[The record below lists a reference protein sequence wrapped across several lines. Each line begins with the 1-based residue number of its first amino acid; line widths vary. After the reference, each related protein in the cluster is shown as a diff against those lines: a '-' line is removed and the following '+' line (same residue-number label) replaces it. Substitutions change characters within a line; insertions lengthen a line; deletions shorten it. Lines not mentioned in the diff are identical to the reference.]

1 MTILY
6 KLITF
11 FTFISLVVAQQDGL
25 LNDPYL
31 AFRPPFVRSLPI
43 QIMLTGIVLTLVAV
57 LFIHLMFTAQ
67 YHWPLAPVNYVLQLS
82 GVTTLLI
89 SLIATIHV
97 VLSASLAESENWP
110 YMLSYI
116 AVNVP
121 PSDLDLD
128 TTRGGWTVAEK
139 ATWLV
144 MNASTSGLIQITHIQ
159 FLTLLYPSKLEGRLI
174 FALLGPLAVV
184 AAVMQLLPISGSE
197 NVANVASAVRNV
209 CNASLS
215 LLFTIALFIWGL
227 FVNRAQAWRTDG
239 GTAVFGC
246 AALSLAVV
254 STALN
259 FLSVH
264 KEEEYVW
271 LPSLMWAV
279 VLWQSFLGWWWWVG
293 AGSGAGYSSGSSRS
307 RDVDDEDYEAE
318 EKIRREAK
326 RDQRRRERTERAR
339 ERGIRA
345 RKVWEGV
352 AGAFSQSGGS
362 SAAGASATGASVI
375 VDDTHPRRRR
385 RRGDVDDDADSR
397 SVNSRRTSM
406 TLTISR
412 ANTQTNTNTFGRRT
426 ETRTT
431 EETSSG
437 GSVTTSSL
445 PRFLPAFVRWWYA
458 ALRRE
463 HNRAARIQA
472 AERVERIR
480 EMEGDRGRDAEVDV
494 QVVVGDN
501 IRDTNVNSGGVPRP
515 TQSPD
520 VPGGWYTFGWRK
532 RRADDVGLAR
542 GVGKHVAKKSNKGK
556 GKEKERRHEV
566 RRRKESVEMSE
577 TEGSGSVTASE
588 AESGSASEAPSRE
601 PSRERM
607 TKAQRPRERE
617 REKIQKR
624 RAEERGEETEGV
636 YEMEDY
642 SGPSGSRSRSS
653 VVQPNATASSSRQG
667 ISNTTNSNSRG
678 RRQVHQPEE
687 EEEDDM
693 YTTSSTSHSETEPE
707 IVHPPRNRNRD
718 RSRERERDRERERE
732 RERQRDR
739 QRRGDDVEDA
749 ERGRRDDD
757 RDDDNGGGG
766 RSLWWWG
773 PLSRWRLQDST
784 TY

>member
-1 MTILY
+1 M
-6 KLITF
+6 LINIITLL
-11 FTFISLVVAQQDGL
+11 TLLSSTLAQDGL
-25 LNDPYL
+25 NYDPYL
-31 AFRPPFVRSLPI
+31 LYRPPFVRSLPI

-97 VLSASLAESENWP
+97 VLSASQAESEKWP

-121 PSDLDLD
+121 PSDLDMNSD
-128 TTRGGWTVAEK
+128 APGARENWTVAEK

-197 NVANVASAVRNV
+197 SVANVASAVRNV
-209 CNASLS
+209 CNATLS

-293 AGSGAGYSSGSSRS
+293 AGSGGGYGSGSSSRS
-307 RDVDDEDYEAE
+307 REGVYDDDDEE
-318 EKIRREAK
+318 EEDEDEEEERVRRQAK
-326 RDQRRRERTERAR
+326 RDQRRRERSERAR

-345 RKVWEGV
+345 RRVWEGV

-375 VDDTHPRRRR
+375 VDDPTPRRRR
-385 RRGDVDDDADSR
+385 RRSDVDDE
-397 SVNSRRTSM
+397 SVHSRRSST

-412 ANTQTNTNTFGRRT
+412 GTFGRRT
-426 ETRTT
+426 T
-431 EETSSG
+431 EDESSG

-445 PRFLPAFVRWWYA
+445 PRFLPGFVRWWYA

-480 EMEGDRGRDAEVDV
+480 EMEGGRDVVEEPQVVGGAGGGVDV
-494 QVVVGDN
+494 QKQIQPGEVM
-501 IRDTNVNSGGVPRP
+501 
-515 TQSPD
+515 
-520 VPGGWYTFGWRK
+520 GGWYTFGWKK

-542 GVGKHVAKKSNKGK
+542 GVNHKGK
-556 GKEKERRHEV
+556 GKERRTT
-566 RRRKESVEMSE
+566 RRRKE
-577 TEGSGSVTASE
+577 ASE
-588 AESGSASEAPSRE
+588 SEVDGESEI
-601 PSRERM
+601 
-607 TKAQRPRERE
+607 ERE
-617 REKIQKR
+617 RNRDRQR
-624 RAEERGEETEGV
+624 RRRRREEQEEAF
-636 YEMEDY
+636 EMQDY
-642 SGPSGSRSRSS
+642 RSS
-653 VVQPNATASSSRQG
+653 TPG
-667 ISNTTNSNSRG
+667 PSNSRQRSSEDDMYTSYSG
-678 RRQVHQPEE
+678 SEPEVVQRPSQSRDRHRDRRRREREE
-687 EEEDDM
+687 EEED
-693 YTTSSTSHSETEPE
+693 
-707 IVHPPRNRNRD
+707 V
-718 RSRERERDRERERE
+718 
-732 RERQRDR
+732 
-739 QRRGDDVEDA
+739 
-749 ERGRRDDD
+749 ERGETAE
-757 RDDDNGGGG
+757 GGG

-773 PLSRWRLQDST
+773 PLSKWRLQDST